1 MVRNSEQLMAEQVFI
16 NDVGPRDGLQNQAKI
31 LTPDQR
37 LQLVTALV
45 DAGLSAIEVGSFV
58 LPSAV
63 PAMAGTDKVI
73 EGLPGGIGST
83 DVYYSVL
90 VPNQKGFQLAQA
102 SGARCIEMVVASTE
116 TMNTENIRRTTE
128 QAMAACEQ
136 MIKLSNNESID
147 SLACISTAWE
157 CPFEGLVDSDVVI
170 KMTDQ
175 MFEWGATRVII
186 ADTIG
191 AAGPDAVHDLMSS
204 LVDRFG
210 AGNLACHFH
219 DTRGMG
225 VANTYAA
232 VSAGIRHFDAS
243 VGGLGGCPFAPG
255 ATGNVATE
263 DVALMLSQA
272 GFKTGIDLK
281 KLVAAADLAGELTGS
296 PTGGHS
302 SRWLKRQIDKGAL

>member
-1 MVRNSEQLMAEQVFI
+1 MGERVFI
-16 NDVGPRDGLQNQAKI
+16 NDVGPRDGLQNQARV
-31 LTPDQR
+31 LTPEQR
-37 LQLVTALV
+37 VHLISALV

-73 EGLPGGIGST
+73 EALPGGIASD

-90 VPNQKGFQLAQA
+90 VPNKKGFQLAHA
-102 SGARCIEMVVASTE
+102 SGARCVEIVVASSE
-116 TMNTENIRRTTE
+116 TMNTENIRQTTA
-128 QAMAACEQ
+128 QAMNGCEQ
-136 MIKLSNNESID
+136 MIALAIDDGID

-157 CPFEGLVDSDVVI
+157 CPFEGLIDAEVVTR
-170 KMTDQ
+170 MTEQ
-175 MFEWGATRVII
+175 MLSWGANRVII

-191 AAGPDAVHDLMSS
+191 AAGPDAVYDLMSS
-204 LVDRFG
+204 LAQRFG
-210 AGNLACHFH
+210 ADKLACHFH

-272 GFKTGIDLK
+272 GYETGIDLK
-281 KLVAAADLAGELTGS
+281 KLVAAADLAGEMTGS

-302 SRWLKRQIDKGAL
+302 SRWLKKQIEKGVL